1 MHTSANTSPAT
12 EARTIFDLSVL
23 GCESVAV
30 PDSDVPEP
38 SPIWRLP
45 AELFRR
51 EPPDW
56 PEVAEIEVVRHY
68 TRLST
73 LNHHIDKNT
82 YPLGSCTMK
91 YNPKVNER
99 ACSKPGFA
107 RLHPET
113 PDDDC
118 QGALQVMWELARD
131 LAVITGMDEVRLQA
145 SAGAQGEMVGLLMA
159 RAYHLRKGENR
170 HRVIIPDS
178 SHGTNPAT
186 VALCGFEPVT
196 IKSNAEGLVD
206 PDVLAQVMTDDVA
219 CIMLTNPNTLG
230 LFEREI
236 VKIAQIVHDK
246 GGLLY
251 NDGANTNALL
261 GNSRAGDMGF
271 DMLHLNLHKTFSTP
285 HGGGGPAAGAVGAKR
300 HLAAFLPGPRVVRRA
315 LEGERHGESKA
326 PAEPAGT
333 QRYRFVREAPG
344 PESIGSVHP
353 FMGNFA
359 VLVRA
364 FSYIRAQGAEGL
376 AQVSKDAI
384 LAANYL
390 RTRLKA
396 AYDIPHEGPC
406 MHEFVASA
414 TRQKK
419 NNVRAGA
426 IGKRLLDFGLH
437 APTVYFPLIVP
448 EALMIEPTETES
460 KDRLDALADAFLQ
473 IAKEAQEN
481 PEFVNAAP
489 HNTPYL
495 RIDEAKAARDLD
507 CG

>member
-1 MHTSANTSPAT
+1 MS
-12 EARTIFDLSVL
+12 TIFEQSIP

-30 PDSDVPEP
+30 PKSDVPEAT
-38 SPIWRLP
+38 SAWKFP
-45 AELFRR
+45 AGQFRAT
-51 EPPDW
+51 PPDW
-56 PEVAEIEVVRHY
+56 PEVSEIEVVRHY
-68 TRLST
+68 THLST

-113 PDDDC
+113 PDEDC
-118 QGALQVMWELARD
+118 QGALQIMWELAHD

-145 SAGAQGEMVGLLMA
+145 SAGAQGEMTGLLMA

-196 IKSNAEGLVD
+196 IKSNAQGLVD
-206 PDVLAQVMTDDVA
+206 PEVLAAVMSADVA

-230 LFEREI
+230 LFERDI
-236 VKIAQIVHDK
+236 VKIAKIVHDK

-261 GNSRAGDMGF
+261 GISRAGDMGF

-285 HGGGGPAAGAVGAKR
+285 HGGGGPAAGAVGAKK
-300 HLAAFLPGPRVVRRA
+300 HLAAFLPGPRVVRKSWEGDA
-315 LEGERHGESKA
+315 LREGEAS
-326 PAEPAGT
+326 AEPALGSGAHY
-333 QRYRFVREAPG
+333 RYVRETPG

-353 FMGNFA
+353 FIGNFA

-364 FSYIRAQGAEGL
+364 FAYIRAQGAEGL
-376 AQVSKDAI
+376 AQVSRDAI

-390 RTRLKA
+390 RTRLKD
-396 AYDIPHEGPC
+396 AYDIPHDGPC

-414 TRQKK
+414 SRQKK
-419 NNVRAGA
+419 NGVRAGA

-460 KDRLDALADAFLQ
+460 KARLDFLADAFLQ
-473 IAKEAQEN
+473 IAKEVDEK
-481 PEFVNAAP
+481 PDFVNAAP
-489 HNTPYL
+489 HATPYL
-495 RIDEAKAARDLD
+495 KLDEAKAARDLD

>member
-1 MHTSANTSPAT
+1 MTLNGEALQDTTMSSDLSAK
-12 EARTIFDLSVL
+12 TIFDLSIP
-23 GCESVAV
+23 GSESVAV
-30 PDSDVPEP
+30 PASNVPEP
-38 SPIWRLP
+38 ASAWKLSSDK
-45 AELFRR
+45 FRAT
-51 EPPDW
+51 PPDW

-91 YNPKVNER
+91 YNPKINER
-99 ACSKPGFA
+99 VVAKPGFA

-113 PDDDC
+113 PDADC
-118 QGALQVMWELARD
+118 QGALQLMWELASD
-131 LAVITGMDEVRLQA
+131 LAAITGMDEVRLQG

-159 RAYHLRKGENR
+159 RAYHLRRGENR
-170 HRVIIPDS
+170 RKVIIPDS
-178 SHGTNPAT
+178 SHGTNPASVT
-186 VALCGFEPVT
+186 LCGFEPLA
-196 IKSNAEGLVD
+196 IKSNEVGLVD
-206 PDVLAQVMTDDVA
+206 PAVLAAVMDENVA
-219 CIMLTNPNTLG
+219 CMMMTNPNTLG
-230 LFEREI
+230 LFEHDI
-236 VKIAQIVHDK
+236 AKIAQIVHSK

-261 GNSRAGDMGF
+261 GLARAGDMGF
-271 DMLHLNLHKTFSTP
+271 DILHLNLHKTFSTP
-285 HGGGGPAAGAVGAKR
+285 HGGGGPGAAAVGAKK
-300 HLAAFLPGPRVVRRA
+300 HLAPFLPGPQVVKSSQGGADSFARR
-315 LEGERHGESKA
+315 
-326 PAEPAGT
+326 
-333 QRYRFVREAPG
+333 APG

-353 FMGNFA
+353 FVGNFG

-364 FSYIRAQGAEGL
+364 FAYIRAQGAEGL

-390 RTRLKA
+390 RARVA
-396 AYDIPHEGPC
+396 GAYDVPHPAC

-419 NNVRAGA
+419 LGVRAGA

-460 KDRLDALADAFLQ
+460 KERLDFFADAMLQ
-473 IAKEAQEN
+473 IAREVEHD
-481 PEFVNAAP
+481 PELVNSAP
-489 HNTPYL
+489 HETPFL

>member
-1 MHTSANTSPAT
+1 MTTMSDLAGT
-12 EARTIFDLSVL
+12 TIFDISIP
-23 GCESVAV
+23 GSESVAV
-30 PDSDVPEP
+30 PTSNVPE
-38 SPIWRLP
+38 SAAGWKLGNDQ
-45 AELFRR
+45 FRAT
-51 EPPDW
+51 PPDW

-91 YNPKVNER
+91 YNPKINER
-99 ACSKPGFA
+99 ICAKPGFA

-113 PDDDC
+113 PDPDC
-118 QGALQVMWELARD
+118 QGALQVMWELAHD

-159 RAYHLRKGENR
+159 RAYHLRRRENR
-170 HRVIIPDS
+170 RKVIIPDS
-178 SHGTNPAT
+178 AHGTNPASVT
-186 VALCGFEPVT
+186 LCGFEPLA
-196 IKSNAEGLVD
+196 IKSNDAGLVD
-206 PDVLAQVMTDDVA
+206 PAVLAEVMDENVA
-219 CIMLTNPNTLG
+219 CVMMTNPNTLG
-230 LFEREI
+230 LFEHEI
-236 VKIAQIVHDK
+236 ATIAQIVHSK

-261 GNSRAGDMGF
+261 GLARAGDMGF
-271 DMLHLNLHKTFSTP
+271 DILHLNLHKTFSTP
-285 HGGGGPAAGAVGAKR
+285 HGGGGPAAAAVGAKK
-300 HLAAFLPGPRVVRRA
+300 HLAPFLPGPQVVKSSQGGSDAFAR
-315 LEGERHGESKA
+315 
-326 PAEPAGT
+326 
-333 QRYRFVREAPG
+333 QAPG

-353 FMGNFA
+353 FVGNFG

-364 FSYIRAQGAEGL
+364 FAYIRAQGAEGL

-390 RTRLKA
+390 RARVA
-396 AYDIPHEGPC
+396 GAYDIPHPGPC

-419 NNVRAGA
+419 QGVRAGV

-460 KDRLDALADAFLQ
+460 KERLDFFADAMLQ
-473 IAKEAQEN
+473 IAREVEHD
-481 PEFVNAAP
+481 PELVNSAP
-489 HNTPYL
+489 HETPFL

>member
-1 MHTSANTSPAT
+1 
-12 EARTIFDLSVL
+12 
-23 GCESVAV
+23 
-30 PDSDVPEP
+30 
-38 SPIWRLP
+38 
-45 AELFRR
+45 
-51 EPPDW
+51 
-56 PEVAEIEVVRHY
+56 
-68 TRLST
+68 
-73 LNHHIDKNT
+73 
-82 YPLGSCTMK
+82 
-91 YNPKVNER
+91 
-99 ACSKPGFA
+99 
-107 RLHPET
+107 
-113 PDDDC
+113 
-118 QGALQVMWELARD
+118 MWELARD

-159 RAYHLRKGENR
+159 RAYHMRRGENR
-170 HRVIIPDS
+170 RRVIIPDS
-178 SHGTNPAT
+178 SHGTNPASVT
-186 VALCGFEPVT
+186 LCGFEAVT
-196 IKSNAEGLVD
+196 IKSNDQGLVD
-206 PDVLAQVMTDDVA
+206 PAVLASVMDETVA

-236 VKIAQIVHDK
+236 VKIAKIVHDK

-261 GNSRAGDMGF
+261 GLTRAGDMGF
-271 DMLHLNLHKTFSTP
+271 DMLHLNLDKTFSTP
-285 HGGGGPAAGAVGAKR
+285 HGGGGPAAGAVGAKK
-300 HLAAFLPGPRVVRRA
+300 HLAGFLPGPRVVKKNRD
-315 LEGERHGESKA
+315 GDES
-326 PAEPAGT
+326 
-333 QRYRFVREAPG
+333 FVRESSG

-384 LAANYL
+384 LAANYV
-390 RTRLKA
+390 RSRLKD

-419 NNVRAGA
+419 NGVRAGA

-473 IAKEAQEN
+473 IANEADEK
-481 PEFVNAAP
+481 PDFVNHAP
-489 HNTPYL
+489 HDTPYL
-495 RIDEAKAARDLD
+495 KLDEAKAARDLD

>member
-1 MHTSANTSPAT
+1 MTTIAQ
-12 EARTIFDLSVL
+12 TIFEQSIP
-23 GCESVAV
+23 GCEPVAV
-30 PDSDVPEP
+30 PKSDVPET
-38 SPIWRLP
+38 SSAWKIP
-45 AELFRR
+45 AGSFRAT
-51 EPPDW
+51 PPDW
-56 PEVAEIEVVRHY
+56 PEVSEIEVVRHY

-113 PDDDC
+113 SDEDC

-159 RAYHLRKGENR
+159 RAYHLRNGENR

-196 IKSNAEGLVD
+196 IKSNEQGMVD
-206 PDVLAQVMTDDVA
+206 PAVLAEVMNDDVA

-230 LFEREI
+230 LFERDI
-236 VKIAQIVHDK
+236 VKIAKIVHDK

-261 GNSRAGDMGF
+261 GISRAGDMGF

-285 HGGGGPAAGAVGAKR
+285 HGGGGPAAGAVGAKK
-300 HLAAFLPGPRVVRRA
+300 HLAAFLPGPRVVKKTM
-315 LEGERHGESKA
+315 EGKRTR
-326 PAEPAGT
+326 EPALDRGHV
-333 QRYRFVREAPG
+333 YVRETPG

-353 FMGNFA
+353 FIGNFA

-376 AQVSKDAI
+376 AQVSRDAI

-390 RTRLKA
+390 RTRLKD
-396 AYDIPHEGPC
+396 AYDIPHAGPC

-419 NNVRAGA
+419 NGVRAGA

-460 KDRLDALADAFLQ
+460 KARLDFLADAFLQ
-473 IAKEAQEN
+473 IAKEADEK
-481 PEFVNAAP
+481 PDFVNHAP
-489 HNTPYL
+489 YDTPYL

>member
-1 MHTSANTSPAT
+1 MS
-12 EARTIFDLSVL
+12 TIFEQSIP
-23 GCESVAV
+23 GCEPVAV
-30 PDSDVPEP
+30 PKSDVPET
-38 SPIWRLP
+38 SAAWKLP
-45 AELFRR
+45 PGMLRGSA
-51 EPPDW
+51 PDW
-56 PEVAEIEVVRHY
+56 PEVSEIEVVRHY
-68 TRLST
+68 THLST

-113 PDDDC
+113 PDEDC

-196 IKSNAEGLVD
+196 IKSNEQGMVD
-206 PDVLAQVMTDDVA
+206 PTVLVEAMTDDVA

-230 LFEREI
+230 LFERDI
-236 VKIAQIVHDK
+236 VKIAKIVHDK

-261 GNSRAGDMGF
+261 GISRAGDMGF

-285 HGGGGPAAGAVGAKR
+285 HGGGGPAAGAVGAKK
-300 HLAAFLPGPRVVRRA
+300 HLAAFLPGPRVIKKTRDGDD
-315 LEGERHGESKA
+315 E
-326 PAEPAGT
+326 
-333 QRYRFVREAPG
+333 YVRETPG

-353 FMGNFA
+353 FIGNFA

-364 FSYIRAQGAEGL
+364 FSYIRAQGAGGL
-376 AQVSKDAI
+376 AQVSRDAI

-390 RTRLKA
+390 RTRLKD
-396 AYDIPHEGPC
+396 AYDIPHAGPC

-419 NNVRAGA
+419 NGVRAGA

-460 KDRLDALADAFLQ
+460 KARLDFLADAFLQ
-473 IAKEAQEN
+473 IAKEADEK
-481 PEFVNAAP
+481 PDFVNAAP
-489 HNTPYL
+489 HDTPYL